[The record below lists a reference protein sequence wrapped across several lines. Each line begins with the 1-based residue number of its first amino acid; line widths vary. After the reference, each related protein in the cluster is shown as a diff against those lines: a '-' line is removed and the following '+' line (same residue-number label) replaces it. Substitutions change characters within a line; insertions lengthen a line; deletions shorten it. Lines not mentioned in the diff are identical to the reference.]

1 MLVHAHYLMDA
12 RVRREAE
19 CLAKKGFEVHVVSAR
34 GPLGPNSSLEPSYE
48 MVNGV
53 HIHRVP
59 LQKKRGG
66 KLRYSFEYVTLTL
79 LGAWK
84 LLLLSLEKRFD
95 VIHIHNMADFM
106 VIAGLIPKWMG
117 AVVILDIHDPMSEMF
132 QAKYDLPE
140 SHLLIRLLKLQEWI
154 FYRLAD
160 HLLTVS
166 IPMAENVAKKRGC
179 SFEAVKIVHNFPDG
193 SRFPIREDRDGWPYN
208 KDEIIFLYSGTVS
221 EHYRLDIAVRAL
233 AIVSKSTPNIA
244 FWILGAGNRLEE
256 VLALARELSIGEK
269 VKHIP
274 PVDQAEVRSIM
285 GKVDMGITTHEAGG
299 FGDLYFS
306 TKIIEFMTQG
316 LPVISSRTSTI
327 EKYIS
332 DDAVFY
338 FKPEEVESLAKEII
352 FMIKNPSIVQE
363 KIRNSRK
370 ILSKFSWQEEQKKF
384 LSFYEQ
390 LIEMR

>member
-1 MLVHAHYLMDA
+1 MLVHGHYLTDA

-19 CLAKKGFEVHVVSAR
+19 CLVKEGFEVHAICVR
-34 GPLGPNSSLEPSYE
+34 GALGPNTSLEPSHE

-59 LQKKRGG
+59 LEKKRGG
-66 KLRYSFEYVTLTL
+66 KLRYAFEYVALTL

-95 VIHIHNMADFM
+95 VIHIHNMPDFM
-106 VIAGLIPKWMG
+106 VLAGLIPKWMG

-132 QAKYDLPE
+132 QAKYDLRE
-140 SHLLIRLLKLQEWI
+140 SHLLIRVLKLQEWMC
-154 FYRLAD
+154 YRLAD

-179 SFEAVKIVHNFPDG
+179 SVDAVKIVHNFPDG
-193 SRFPIREDRDGWPYN
+193 SRFPIRVDRDGWPYN
-208 KDEIIFLYSGTVS
+208 KDEIIFLFSGTVS

-233 AIVSKSTPNIA
+233 AIVSQSIPNIS
-244 FWILGAGNRLEE
+244 FWILGGGNRLDE
-256 VLALARELSIGEK
+256 VLVLAKELRIGEK

-274 PVDQAEVRSIM
+274 PVDQAEVQNIM
-285 GKVDMGITTHEAGG
+285 GNVDMGITTHESGG

-327 EKYIS
+327 EKYIPK
-332 DDAVFY
+332 DAIFY
-338 FKPEEVESLAKEII
+338 FEPEEVEGLVKAII
-352 FMIKNPSIVQE
+352 FVIKNPSIVQE

-370 ILSKFSWQEEQKKF
+370 ILSEFTWQEEQKKL

-390 LIEMR
+390 LTRTR